1 MLIAIYYIAVTY
13 ASNVSNFSC
22 LIMLLALNV
31 VWRGEGV

>member
-1 MLIAIYYIAVTY
+1 MLIASYYIAVTY
-13 ASNVSNFSC
+13 TRNVSNFSY